1 MVDERDGGLA
11 AHVQPLLL
19 RRRQNPLGSPDDTGL
34 NILKHLQEPGLHF
47 RLDIVD
53 LFDELFVH
61 RLAGAFAEADA
72 LSQHHGLPP
81 VGHQRGD
88 CIVVEHLDCLH
99 GSTPV

>member
-1 MVDERDGGLA
+1 MINQGDGGLA
-11 AHVQPLLL
+11 AHVQPLPF
-19 RRRQNPLGSPDDTGL
+19 RRGQNPFGSPDDAGL
-34 NILKHLQEPGLHF
+34 DILEHLQEAGLHL

-72 LSQHHGLPP
+72 LSQHHSLTPI
-81 VGHQRGD
+81 GHHRGNRV
-88 CIVVEHLDCLH
+88 IVEYLDCLH